1 MPGLHPIILVNTHLA
16 GSQDA
21 LQCLTGG
28 CLTALHLPPGA
39 EKIKGA
45 IGSGAVYAS
54 EKIAQAGLKM
64 QERVKPNEQP
74 MKIDPRTQAL

>member
-1 MPGLHPIILVNTHLA
+1 MTP
-16 GSQDA
+16 
-21 LQCLTGG
+21 LQLLT
-28 CLTALHLPPGA
+28 CSWLTALHVPAGA

-45 IGSGAVYAS
+45 IGVGAVYAS
-54 EKIAQAGLKM
+54 EKIAQAGQKM